1 MTNGPFLY
9 DDEPEPLHT
18 GTPRSR
24 NGQMVAVLVATALL
38 AVLTVA
44 ALFVFRGSA
53 AEQSEE
59 AVGVFLA
66 ALEAGDTETA
76 HQLLCTDERAGIEA
90 DELVGGYTG
99 SLPGEVVGSTDA
111 GEVQQ
116 VEVRW
121 ADGGTS
127 EYSVISEGGAR
138 LCGREG

>member
-18 GTPRSR
+18 GAPRNR
-24 NGQMVAVLVATALL
+24 NRQLVAIVTVTALL
-38 AVLTVA
+38 AVLTVG
-44 ALFVFRGSA
+44 ALFFFRGSA

-59 AVGVFLA
+59 VVGVFLA

-76 HQLLCTDERAGIEA
+76 HELLCLEERSRVDAG
-90 DELVGGYTG
+90 ELEG
-99 SLPGEVVGSTDA
+99 SYAGDLPGEVVGSSDA
-111 GEVQQ
+111 GDVQQ

-127 EYSVISEGGAR
+127 EYAVISENGAR